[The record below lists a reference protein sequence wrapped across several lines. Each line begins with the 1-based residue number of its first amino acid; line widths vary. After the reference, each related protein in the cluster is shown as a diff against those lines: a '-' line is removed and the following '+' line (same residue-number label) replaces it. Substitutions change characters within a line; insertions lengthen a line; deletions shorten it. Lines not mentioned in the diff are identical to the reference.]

1 MPAAIASGDRKIL
14 LIAGA
19 VLLVLTVALALLGS
33 APAGQGIEVPS
44 TYSAGP
50 GGARAAYLLLQE
62 LHYKVSRWERSPTEL
77 PIDEPDD
84 VVLILADPWE
94 PPTKED
100 REALASFVEDGGQ
113 VIFTGERV
121 EAYFPKAKVNEG
133 VPTDEWETVSANL
146 PSVYTAGAPKI
157 ALQRNAT
164 WQRPTA
170 SQLALYGETES
181 PVVLSWRVGEGRIL
195 WWAAATPLTNSGI
208 SREGNLNFFLD
219 AVKSPVAGEKAA
231 PQIYWDEYFHGE
243 RTSLWSYVQKTPVAW
258 GLAQVSIIGLIIVF
272 TFSRRSGPTV
282 MPPVVSRLA
291 PLEFVDTLGGL
302 YERAGAEPAVVGFVY
317 QRFRATLS
325 RQLRVPSNVTDTEL
339 ANAVQARL
347 GWKDTG
353 LKTTLARALVA
364 SRAKK
369 VPPEEALGLVREL
382 EQYEEQLGLKKKIAR
397 EKS

>member
-1 MPAAIASGDRKIL
+1 MPTAIASGDRKIL

-19 VLLVLTVALALLGS
+19 VLFVLTIGLALLGS
-33 APAGQGIEVPS
+33 DPAGQSREVPS

-77 PIDEPDD
+77 PIDEPYN

-100 REALASFVEDGGQ
+100 QKALEDFVEDGGQ
-113 VIFTGERV
+113 VIFTGARI
-121 EAYFPKAKVNEG
+121 EAYFPKAKVNEEFR
-133 VPTDEWETVSANL
+133 TAEWKTFSADL
-146 PSVYTAGAPKI
+146 PSIYTAGAPKI
-157 ALQRNAT
+157 SLQEGAT
-164 WQRPTA
+164 WQKLA
-170 SQLALYGETES
+170 ANQLALYGSAES
-181 PVVLSWRVGEGRIL
+181 PVVLSWRVGDGRIL
-195 WWAAATPLTNSGI
+195 WWAAATPLTNSGL
-208 SREGNLNFFLD
+208 SHEGNLNFFLD
-219 AVKSPVAGEKAA
+219 AVHSPLPGEKAG

-258 GLAQVSIIGLIIVF
+258 GLMQVSIIGLIVVF

-282 MPPVVSRLA
+282 LPPVVSRLA

-317 QRFRATLS
+317 ERFRATLS
-325 RQLRVPSNVTDTEL
+325 RQLRISTSVSDTEL
-339 ANAVQARL
+339 AEAVQSRL

-382 EQYEEQLGLKKKIAR
+382 EKYEKQLGLKKKTAK